1 MSNYP
6 HVQLYIDGHWREG
19 AAARKLPVLNPATG
33 EVMGELAC
41 AETADLEEVAEAA
54 NRGFDV
60 WRKIS
65 AFDRYKMMRK
75 AAQLLRDRVETVAQL
90 MTLEQGKPLAEA
102 EKPEKRCKSSPGLS
116 TDKGMTLNSISAR
129 PFSAYSVQASPP
141 TWPAPTVKGPRF

>member
-19 AAARKLPVLNPATG
+19 ADARKLPVLNPATG

-41 AETADLEEVAEAA
+41 AEIADLEEVAQAV

-65 AFDRYKMMRK
+65 AFDRYK
-75 AAQLLRDRVETVAQL
+75 
-90 MTLEQGKPLAEA
+90 
-102 EKPEKRCKSSPGLS
+102 
-116 TDKGMTLNSISAR
+116 II
-129 PFSAYSVQASPP
+129 
-141 TWPAPTVKGPRF
+141 